1 MLDSLLLLSGND
13 IPFIEANLTIHNPT
27 LKEIGYFVE
36 DLTQEEISILA
47 EDKNE
52 FKRRFMEVNGLN
64 NKLKLTLMK

>member
-1 MLDSLLLLSGND
+1 M
-13 IPFIEANLTIHNPT
+13 
-27 LKEIGYFVE
+27 YFE
-36 DLTQEEISILA
+36 DLDYKKFLEEISILA